1 MKIPVVRSSMPP
13 LEEYIEEIKDI
24 WESRWLTHTGPKHQ
38 ELQKKLEE
46 YLQVEH
52 AALFSNGHLA
62 LEAAL
67 QALDLKG
74 EVITTPFTL
83 SLIHILRIKFKMGR

>member
-62 LEAAL
+62 LDVYKR
-67 QALDLKG
+67 Q
-74 EVITTPFTL
+74 V
-83 SLIHILRIKFKMGR
+83 R